1 MIRILDS
8 HTANGIAAG
17 EVIERPASVV
27 KELIENAIDAGAGRI
42 SIEIE
47 QGGIKLIRV
56 ADNGI
61 GMSAEDAKLAFERHA
76 TSKIRTL
83 RDLEHITSMGFRGEA
98 LASIAAVSR
107 VKLITRREED
117 DRAFILQ
124 LEAGKVL
131 DEGSTHAAKG
141 TIFEVSQLFFNT
153 PARYKFL
160 KRDSTEAAYV
170 QDLVERYC
178 FTRPDI
184 SFSFKKDG
192 KEIILTPGD
201 GKLISVLYT
210 IWGQDSADSALPI
223 ASAFEN
229 IKVAGFVSKS
239 SHYRKNRSRQIFIV
253 NNRVIQSAL
262 LRSAV
267 DRAIQGYFVKGQF
280 PELVLLL
287 EVATHE
293 IDVNV
298 HPQKT
303 EVRFS
308 DEQKVFRAA
317 YHSIKNVLE
326 ENTRIKAL
334 GKEIG
339 ISLPLSPEE
348 GRKEETSLPLKQMT
362 IQYNDSG
369 QEMPFEE
376 ENLRKIQQEVTL
388 QEAEE
393 NPRSSAEGNIAS
405 GLETQENIKGGAAL
419 KTSLQ
424 ERIHPVSQA
433 IYFSETNNLSKI
445 PTSSELQPVQLQ
457 DDSAFLSEDK
467 KQLSKARIIGQ
478 AFNTYLILEEGEDIL
493 LVDQHAAHERILFEK
508 LLNKHKD
515 SAFKNK
521 SQLLLK
527 PLVLRF
533 STLEIENALAQ
544 REEIEKL
551 GFHFEEFSENSFVV
565 RAIPLDPKQDA
576 FSPETAFRSIIEEA
590 SEHPL
595 DSERQ
600 IEESL
605 HTVACKAAV
614 KAHDILSYEEMKRL
628 VQDLL
633 TLEDPF
639 HCPHGRPVVIR
650 ITRYELEK
658 LFARKV

>member
-27 KELIENAIDAGAGRI
+27 KELIENAIDAGASRI
-42 SIEIE
+42 SIDIE

-56 ADNGI
+56 ADNGS
-61 GMSAEDAKLAFERHA
+61 GMSTEDAKLAFERHA
-76 TSKIRTL
+76 TSKIRNL

-98 LASIAAVSR
+98 LASIAAVSC

-117 DRAFILQ
+117 DRAFTLQ
-124 LEAGKVL
+124 LEAGKLL

-170 QDLVERYC
+170 QDLVERYS

-192 KEIILTPGD
+192 REIILTPGD
-201 GKLISVLYT
+201 GQLISVLYT
-210 IWGQDSADSALPI
+210 IWGQASADSALPI
-223 ASAFEN
+223 ESVFEN
-229 IKVAGFVSKS
+229 VKVTGFVSKS

-253 NNRVIQSAL
+253 NKRVIQSVL

-267 DRAIQGYFVKGQF
+267 DRAIQGHFVKGQF

-287 EVATHE
+287 EVANHE

-308 DEQKVFRAA
+308 DEQKIFRAA

-326 ENTRIKAL
+326 ENTRIKSL
-334 GKEIG
+334 STESGT
-339 ISLPLSPEE
+339 SLPLSQEA
-348 GRKEETSLPLKQMT
+348 GRKEDLSFPNKQMT
-362 IQYNDSG
+362 IRYHDGG
-369 QEMPFEE
+369 QEVALEE
-376 ENLRKIQQEVTL
+376 ENLRRIQEEATL
-388 QEAEE
+388 QETEE
-393 NPRSSAEGNIAS
+393 KSTLSAGGKLAS
-405 GLETQENIKGGAAL
+405 GLELQENIKGNAAL
-419 KTSLQ
+419 KSSLQ
-424 ERIHPVSQA
+424 ERIHPVNQA
-433 IYFSETNNLSKI
+433 VYFSEIKNFSNSHTD
-445 PTSSELQPVQLQ
+445 TEWQPVQSQ
-457 DDSAFLSEDK
+457 DDSTPLSEDK
-467 KQLSKARIIGQ
+467 NQLSKARIIGQ
-478 AFNTYLILEEGEDIL
+478 AFNTYLILEEAEDIL

-515 SAFKNK
+515 SAFKNR

-533 STLEIENALAQ
+533 STLEMENALAQ

-551 GFHFEEFSENSFVV
+551 GFHFEKFSENSFVV
-565 RAIPLDPKQDA
+565 RAVPLDPSQDA
-576 FSPETAFRSIIEEA
+576 FSPETAFRSIVEEA
-590 SEHPL
+590 SEHSL

-650 ITRYELEK
+650 ITRYEMEK
-658 LFARKV
+658 LFSRKV